1 MPNSGGR
8 RVVKGGLT
16 VTEYPTRRVSLWLML
31 ALSVVLASGCVTSTD
46 SRFQREADREEAI
59 ENYVRLA
66 TLYIGQ
72 GNTDRARVH
81 LDRATELAPDNSAVL
96 SVKGLLY
103 QADSEDEL
111 AERSFK
117 AAIAN
122 DKGYT
127 RAHVYYG
134 TFLYGKNRFEEA
146 RDQFAAASR
155 DTEYPD
161 RASVFF
167 NLGRSEEQLENPEA
181 AVTAYRRSV
190 ELSRGNVRSLLAL
203 SRNLVAI
210 GDYESAERYYERL
223 TGMMQRNTNLRHSP
237 ESLITGIRIARHVGD
252 LNREASLALLLRND
266 FPNSLEYQQYKVLK
280 ADGQ

>member
-1 MPNSGGR
+1 M
-8 RVVKGGLT
+8 
-16 VTEYPTRRVSLWLML
+16 TEYSTRRISVALML
-31 ALSVVLASGCVTSTD
+31 AVSLFLASGCVTTTD
-46 SRFQREADREEAI
+46 SRFQRVADREQAVED
-59 ENYVRLA
+59 YVRLA
-66 TLYIGQ
+66 TAYIGQ

-81 LDRATELAPDNSAVL
+81 LDRAKELAPESPAVL
-96 SVKGLLY
+96 STMGLLY

-122 DKGYT
+122 KPGYT
-127 RAHVYYG
+127 RARVYYG
-134 TFLYGKNRFEEA
+134 AFLFGKNRFEEA

-155 DTEYPD
+155 DTEYSD

-167 NLGRSEEQLENPEA
+167 NLGRCEERLENHEA

-190 ELSRGNVRSLLAL
+190 ELSRGDARSLLAL
-203 SRNLVAI
+203 SRNLVAT
-210 GDYESAERYYERL
+210 GDYESAEYYYGRL
-223 TGMMQRNTNLRHSP
+223 TGLMQRNTNLRHSP

-252 LNREASLALLLRND
+252 LDREASFVLLLRND

-280 ADGQ
+280 VDGQ

>member
-1 MPNSGGR
+1 
-8 RVVKGGLT
+8 
-16 VTEYPTRRVSLWLML
+16 ML
-31 ALSVVLASGCVTSTD
+31 VIFALLVSGCVTSTD
-46 SRFQREADREEAI
+46 SRFQREADREKAI
-59 ENYVRLA
+59 DNYVRLA
-66 TLYIGQ
+66 TAYVGQ

-81 LDRATELAPDNSAVL
+81 LDRATELAPQNPAVL
-96 SVKGLLY
+96 SAKGLLY

-111 AERSFK
+111 AER
-117 AAIAN
+117 AYQDAIAE
-122 DKGYT
+122 DQGYT
-127 RAHVYYG
+127 RARVYYG
-134 TFLYGKNRFEEA
+134 SFLFSKNRFEEA

-155 DTEYPD
+155 DTEYSD

-167 NLGRSEEQLENPEA
+167 NLGLSEEQLDNPEA

-190 ELSRGNVRSLLAL
+190 ELSRGNAQSLLAL
-203 SRNLVAI
+203 SRTLIVT
-210 GDYESAERYYERL
+210 GDFASAERYYQRL

-252 LNREASLALLLRND
+252 FNREASLALLLRND